1 MKTKILNIYV
11 LLKRFRKDNSG
22 AVAIVYGPMFIVLL
36 LASGLAIDYA
46 RAYLVKKEISRAI
59 DASILAAGSMANA
72 NEAEMK
78 VVAERY
84 FKANLSDSTKA
95 NYDPQ
100 LNFDLDETT
109 NEITASSTASVETY
123 LMKLAG
129 FEFVDVGANAVA
141 GRSIVNV
148 EVALVLDNSG
158 SMEGSKLTSLETAA
172 KKLVDT
178 LYEPAGS
185 SAFVKFSLVPFTGTV
200 NVGADEHIDADWMDG
215 DGLSEASQQAF
226 GSDFKYWEWKDGAS
240 STENQ
245 YRGMTAKEAFDHFDF
260 DWNGCVRTRV
270 GTTTNDEGDTVGY
283 DLWDVPADASEPDS
297 LFPFHVHTTHT
308 AWKEIVT
315 KSSQIPSDSQ
325 VRNQLQKNLH
335 LLCPTE
341 AITPLTNDQ
350 DAINSALEDMVANGG
365 TNITTGFM
373 WGWRVLSSAS
383 PFSQGADYSPDVV
396 KVIVVLTDGEND
408 VGNYNSDKTGNYF
421 SAYGAPAFGN
431 LGTQTRLADKLDEK
445 LPIACANARS
455 RGILIYSITFQLNDT
470 NTQDLMRSCAT
481 QPDMYFNSP
490 SNDALEDAFEKIA
503 SGLQKL
509 LLKK

>member
-1 MKTKILNIYV
+1 MKTKFFNVFV
-11 LLKRFRKDNSG
+11 LLEQFRKDNKG
-22 AVAIVYGPMFIVLL
+22 AVAIIYGPMFIVLL
-36 LASGLAIDYA
+36 LAAGLAIDYA

-72 NEAEMK
+72 DEDEMK

-84 FKANLSDSTKA
+84 FEANLSDSTKA

-100 LNFDLDETT
+100 LNFDLNETT
-109 NEITASSTASVETY
+109 NEITASSNASVETY

-129 FEFVDVGANAVA
+129 FATVDVGANAVA

-158 SMEGSKLTSLETAA
+158 SMQGSKLSSLETAS
-172 KKLVDT
+172 KKLVET
-178 LYEPAGS
+178 LYEPEGS
-185 SAFVKFSLVPFTGTV
+185 SSFVKFSLVPFTGTV
-200 NVGADEHIDADWMDG
+200 NVGTAHLNADWIDG
-215 DGLSEASQQAF
+215 DGVSQASQEAF
-226 GSDFKYWEWKDGAS
+226 GSDFKYWEWKDGNS

-245 YRGMTAKEAFDHFDF
+245 YRGMTAKEAFGFFDY
-260 DWNGCVRTRV
+260 DWNGCVRARV

-283 DLWDVPADASEPDS
+283 DLWDVPADTSDPDS

-308 AWKEIVT
+308 KWQEVVT
-315 KSSQIPSDSQ
+315 HSSQIPSNSQ
-325 VRNQLQKNLH
+325 VRNQLKKNLH

-350 DAINSALEDMVANGG
+350 NTIETAIEDMVANGG

-383 PFSQGADYSPDVV
+383 PFTQGADYAPDVV
-396 KVIVVLTDGEND
+396 KVIVVLTDGQND
-408 VGNYNSDKTGNYF
+408 VGSYNSNKTGNYF

-431 LGTQTRLADKLDEK
+431 LGTQPRLADKLDEK
-445 LPIACANARS
+445 LSVACSNAKS
-455 RGILIYSITFQLNDT
+455 RGILVYSITFQLNDT
-470 NTQDLMRSCAT
+470 NTQNLMRGCAT